1 MPRFD
6 SLSAQQDSG
15 QESASWAH
23 FQSRNT
29 QSGPARLEAVYCEL
43 SMRNW
48 RSTSSPSN
56 GGVRK
61 LVWDFV
67 QADWGEKLWWA
78 NDVEVCPE
86 FLKHAR

>member
-1 MPRFD
+1 
-6 SLSAQQDSG
+6 
-15 QESASWAH
+15 
-23 FQSRNT
+23 
-29 QSGPARLEAVYCEL
+29 
-43 SMRNW
+43 MRNW